1 MSNQVSAVGYQVE
14 AMRPLPRMWAQM
26 RQMIRQDRAGWLLL
40 GCWALGMMS
49 LPIGLWLMGEAILP
63 VGMTVTTVLQAGAV
77 IMLLRRAWGWRR
89 VGLTLAGVAALGWLV
104 EFIGSSTGLPFG
116 VYHYTER
123 LQPQLGGVPLLIP
136 LAWFMMLPP
145 AWTVATLIG
154 GRGGRWRFLL
164 LSMLAFTAWDLFLD
178 PQMVLFDFWR
188 WETAGGY
195 FGIPWSNYAGWL
207 LAAGVMTL
215 VVRPPMQPVRP
226 LLLVYGL
233 VWFFET
239 FGLLFFWEL
248 PGPALVGGLVMGAFT
263 LVAFLRARTAAGE
276 RGAA

>member
-145 AWTVATLIG
+145 AWTVAALIG

-248 PGPALVGGLVMGAFT
+248 PGPALVGGMVMGAFT
-263 LVAFLRARTAAGE
+263 LVAFLRARTTAGE